1 MEEGK
6 MKFTPENK
14 TIKTMFRSYPMM
26 SIPNFQREYSWDKY
40 YYNTFFIDILEG
52 IKQEDKK
59 LINTDYF
66 IGTMVFS
73 GSEKKDESIEVIDGQ
88 QRLTVITILLS
99 VLTNKFKNIKEEDL
113 AEATFEY
120 IKTKDDYGRPI
131 PKLKSITSY
140 PYFEAYV
147 QSIEKTDVEP
157 ATEEE
162 INIKQTYNYF
172 ESELEEMKLKR
183 KYDFNENTP
192 YKDLLIAIRDQIL
205 QMNVISILTEE
216 KDSAYEIFEILNAK
230 GKNLASIDLIKN
242 TIYSKFHA
250 DDNAKD
256 KIIENKWEGIKTTL
270 RSRNPNIGFATFYRH
285 YWMSKYQKTTNSK
298 LYDSFKKYIK
308 PNKKSYEEFVKDLST
323 IAETYM
329 KIVSPNIDDYNN
341 RKECNWLIQSLKAIE
356 KTFGVTQ
363 ARIALLALFELKSND
378 KISSKA
384 FKDAVNYI
392 ENFIFAYTGVLKNQA
407 NIYESRFSKLAI
419 KLRESK
425 NKSDTNN
432 ILKEYLYQEFE
443 DRYPQKEEFLSG
455 FVRLRFSKQES
466 PTNTI
471 TKYVL
476 NKISSKL
483 NNSEVYSIDSSIE
496 HIINEDISNDNTLFI
511 GNLICLE
518 IDLNNEAN
526 DLAYEEK
533 LEVYKKSKYDQ
544 VLNFCNKYPNFNE
557 NDIEER
563 SKILGEYYYDN
574 ILNES
579 N

>member
-1 MEEGK
+1 

-147 QSIEKTDVEP
+147 QSIKKMDVEP

-172 ESELEEMKLKR
+172 ESELEEMKLKG

-230 GKNLASIDLIKN
+230 AKNLASIDLIKN

-250 DDNAKD
+250 DNNAKD

-285 YWMSKYQKTTNSK
+285 YWISKYQKTTNSK
-298 LYDSFKKYIK
+298 LYDSFKKHIK
-308 PNKKSYEEFVKDLST
+308 SNKKSYEEFVEDLST

-341 RKECNWLIQSLKAIE
+341 RKEYNWLIQSLKAIE

-419 KLRESK
+419 ELRESK

-432 ILKEYLYQEFE
+432 ILKEYLYQKFE

-518 IDLNNEAN
+518 IDLNNEAS

-557 NDIEER
+557 NDIEKR

-574 ILNES
+574 ILDNILNES

>member
-1 MEEGK
+1 

-14 TIKTMFRSYPMM
+14 IIKTMFRSYPMM

-147 QSIEKTDVEP
+147 QSIEKMDVEP

-285 YWMSKYQKTTNSK
+285 YWISKYQKTTNSK
-298 LYDSFKKYIK
+298 LYDSFKKHIK
-308 PNKKSYEEFVKDLST
+308 SNKKSYEEFVEDLST

-341 RKECNWLIQSLKAIE
+341 RKEYNWLIQSLKAIE

-518 IDLNNEAN
+518 IDLNNEAS

>member
-1 MEEGK
+1 

-113 AEATFEY
+113 SEATFEY
-120 IKTKDDYGRPI
+120 VKTKDDYGRPI

-172 ESELEEMKLKR
+172 ESELEEMKLKG
-183 KYDFNENTP
+183 KYNFNKNTP

-285 YWMSKYQKTTNSK
+285 YWISKYRKTTNSK

-308 PNKKSYEEFVKDLST
+308 SNKKSYEEFVEDLST

-329 KIVSPNIDDYNN
+329 KIVSPNIDDYDN
-341 RKECNWLIQSLKAIE
+341 RKEYNWLIQSLKAIE

-455 FVRLRFSKQES
+455 FVRLRFSKQET

-483 NNSEVYSIDSSIE
+483 NN
-496 HIINEDISNDNTLFI
+496 TLFI

-518 IDLNNEAN
+518 IDLNNEAS

-544 VLNFCNKYPNFNE
+544 VLIFCNKYPNFNE
-557 NDIEER
+557 NNIEER
-563 SKILGEYYYDN
+563 SKILGEYYYDY

>member
-1 MEEGK
+1 

-14 TIKTMFRSYPMM
+14 TIKTMFRSYPVM
-26 SIPNFQREYSWDKY
+26 SIPNFQREYSWEKY
-40 YYNTFFIDILEG
+40 YYNTFFIDILKG

-172 ESELEEMKLKR
+172 ESELEEVKLKG
-183 KYDFNENTP
+183 KYDFDKNIS

-205 QMNVISILTEE
+205 QMNLISILTEE

-230 GKNLASIDLIKN
+230 GKNLVCIDLIKN

-256 KIIENKWEGIKTTL
+256 KIIERKWEGIKTTL

-285 YWMSKYQKTTNSK
+285 YWISKYQKTTNSK
-298 LYDSFKKYIK
+298 LYDSFKKHIK
-308 PNKKSYEEFVKDLST
+308 SNKKAYEEFVEDLST
-323 IAETYM
+323 TAKTYM

-341 RKECNWLIQSLKAIE
+341 KKEYNWLIQSLKAIE

-363 ARIALLALFELKSND
+363 ARIVLLALFELKSND

-384 FKDAVNYI
+384 FKSAINYI

-419 KLRESK
+419 ELRESK
-425 NKSDTNN
+425 NKGDTNS
-432 ILKEYLYQEFE
+432 ILEEYLYHEFK

-455 FVRLRFSKQES
+455 FVHLRFSKEKS
-466 PTNTI
+466 LANTI

-476 NKISSKL
+476 NNISSKL
-483 NNSEVYSIDSSIE
+483 NNREVYSIDSSIE
-496 HIINEDISNDNTLFI
+496 HIINEDRSKDITLSI

-518 IDLNNEAN
+518 IDLNNEAG
-526 DLAYEEK
+526 DLSYEEK
-533 LEVYKKSKYDQ
+533 LEIYKKSKYDQ
-544 VLNFCNKYPNFNE
+544 VLKFCSKYPKFNE
-557 NDIEER
+557 KDIEER

-574 ILNES
+574 ILNTTK
-579 N
+579 

>member
-1 MEEGK
+1 

-120 IKTKDDYGRPI
+120 VKTKDDYGRPI

-172 ESELEEMKLKR
+172 ESELEEMKLKG
-183 KYDFNENTP
+183 KYNFNKNTP

-285 YWMSKYQKTTNSK
+285 YWISKYLKTTNSK
-298 LYDSFKKYIK
+298 LYDSFKEYIK
-308 PNKKSYEEFVKDLST
+308 SNKKSYEEFVEDLST

-329 KIVSPNIDDYNN
+329 KIVSPNIDDYDN
-341 RKECNWLIQSLKAIE
+341 RKEYNWLIQSLKAIE

-384 FKDAVNYI
+384 FKNAVNYI

-432 ILKEYLYQEFE
+432 ILKKYLYQEFG

-455 FVRLRFSKQES
+455 FVRLRFSKQET

-518 IDLNNEAN
+518 IDLNNEAS

-579 N
+579 K

>member
-1 MEEGK
+1 

-113 AEATFEY
+113 SEATFEY
-120 IKTKDDYGRPI
+120 VKTKDDYGRPI

-172 ESELEEMKLKR
+172 ESELEEMKLKG
-183 KYDFNENTP
+183 KYNFNKNTP

-285 YWMSKYQKTTNSK
+285 YWISKYRKTTNSK

-308 PNKKSYEEFVKDLST
+308 SNKKSYEEFVEDLST

-329 KIVSPNIDDYNN
+329 KIVSPNIDDYDN
-341 RKECNWLIQSLKAIE
+341 RKEYNWLIQSLKAIE

-455 FVRLRFSKQES
+455 FVRLRFSKQET
-466 PTNTI
+466 PTNTL
-471 TKYVL
+471 TKYLL

-518 IDLNNEAN
+518 IDLNNEAS

-544 VLNFCNKYPNFNE
+544 VLIFCNKYPNFNE
-557 NDIEER
+557 NNIEER
-563 SKILGEYYYDN
+563 SKILGEYYYDY

>member
-1 MEEGK
+1 

-157 ATEEE
+157 VTEEE

-172 ESELEEMKLKR
+172 ESELEEMKLKG
-183 KYDFNENTP
+183 KYDFNENTL

-242 TIYSKFHA
+242 SIYSKFHA

-285 YWMSKYQKTTNSK
+285 YWISKYQKTTNSK
-298 LYDSFKKYIK
+298 LYDSFKKHIK
-308 PNKKSYEEFVKDLST
+308 SNKKSYEEFVEDLST

-329 KIVSPNIDDYNN
+329 KIVSPNIDDYDN

-419 KLRESK
+419 KLRESE

-455 FVRLRFSKQES
+455 FVRLRFSKEES

-518 IDLNNEAN
+518 IDLNNEAS

-533 LEVYKKSKYDQ
+533 LEVYKKSKYNQ
-544 VLNFCNKYPNFNE
+544 IRIFCNNYPNFNE

-574 ILNES
+574 ILNKS

>member
-1 MEEGK
+1 M
-6 MKFTPENK
+6 
-14 TIKTMFRSYPMM
+14 
-26 SIPNFQREYSWDKY
+26 
-40 YYNTFFIDILEG
+40 
-52 IKQEDKK
+52 
-59 LINTDYF
+59 
-66 IGTMVFS
+66 
-73 GSEKKDESIEVIDGQ
+73 
-88 QRLTVITILLS
+88 LS
-99 VLTNKFKNIKEEDL
+99 VLTSKFKNIKEEDL

-147 QSIEKTDVEP
+147 QSIEKMDVEP

-172 ESELEEMKLKR
+172 ESELEEMKLKG

-285 YWMSKYQKTTNSK
+285 YWISKYQKTTNSK
-298 LYDSFKKYIK
+298 LYDSFKKHIK
-308 PNKKSYEEFVKDLST
+308 SNKKSYEKFVKDLST
-323 IAETYM
+323 MAETYM

-341 RKECNWLIQSLKAIE
+341 RKEYNWLIQSLKAIE

-363 ARIALLALFELKSND
+363 ARIALLALFKLKSNNE
-378 KISSKA
+378 ISSKA

-425 NKSDTNN
+425 DKSDTNN
-432 ILKEYLYQEFE
+432 ILKEYLYQAFE

-455 FVRLRFSKQES
+455 FVRLRFSKEES

-518 IDLNNEAN
+518 IDLNNEAS

-579 N
+579 K

>member
-1 MEEGK
+1 

-147 QSIEKTDVEP
+147 QSIEKMDVEP

-162 INIKQTYNYF
+162 INIKQTYTYF
-172 ESELEEMKLKR
+172 ESELEEMKLKG

-216 KDSAYEIFEILNAK
+216 KNSAYEIFEILNAK

-285 YWMSKYQKTTNSK
+285 YWISKYQKTTNSK
-298 LYDSFKKYIK
+298 LYDSFKKHIK
-308 PNKKSYEEFVKDLST
+308 SNKKSYEEFIEDLST

-329 KIVSPNIDDYNN
+329 KIVSPNTDDYNN
-341 RKECNWLIQSLKAIE
+341 RKEYNWLIQSLKAIE

-384 FKDAVNYI
+384 FKEAVNYI

-425 NKSDTNN
+425 NKNNTNN
-432 ILKEYLYQEFE
+432 ILKEYLYQKFE

-483 NNSEVYSIDSSIE
+483 NNSEVFSIDSSIE

-518 IDLNNEAN
+518 IDLNNEAS

>member
-1 MEEGK
+1 

-147 QSIEKTDVEP
+147 QSIKKMDVEP

-172 ESELEEMKLKR
+172 ESELEEMKLKG

-230 GKNLASIDLIKN
+230 AKNLASIDLIKN

-250 DDNAKD
+250 DNNAKD

-285 YWMSKYQKTTNSK
+285 YWISKYQKTTNSK
-298 LYDSFKKYIK
+298 LYDSFKKHIK
-308 PNKKSYEEFVKDLST
+308 SNKKSYEEFVEDLST

-341 RKECNWLIQSLKAIE
+341 RKEYNWLIQSLKAIE

-419 KLRESK
+419 ELRESK

-432 ILKEYLYQEFE
+432 ILKEYLYQKFE

-518 IDLNNEAN
+518 IDLNNEAS

-533 LEVYKKSKYDQ
+533 LEVYKKTKYDQ

-574 ILNES
+574 ILDNILNES

>member
-1 MEEGK
+1 

-147 QSIEKTDVEP
+147 QSIEKMDVEP

-172 ESELEEMKLKR
+172 ESELEEMKLKG

-216 KDSAYEIFEILNAK
+216 KNSAYEIFEILNAK

-285 YWMSKYQKTTNSK
+285 YWISKYQKTTNSK
-298 LYDSFKKYIK
+298 LYDSFKKHIK
-308 PNKKSYEEFVKDLST
+308 SNKKSYEEFIEDLST

-329 KIVSPNIDDYNN
+329 KIVSPNTDDYNN
-341 RKECNWLIQSLKAIE
+341 RKEYNWLIQSLKAIE

-384 FKDAVNYI
+384 FKEAVNYI

-425 NKSDTNN
+425 NKSNTND
-432 ILKEYLYQEFE
+432 ILKEYLYQKFE

-483 NNSEVYSIDSSIE
+483 NNSEVFSIDSSIE

-518 IDLNNEAN
+518 IDLNNEAS

>member
-1 MEEGK
+1 
-6 MKFTPENK
+6 
-14 TIKTMFRSYPMM
+14 MFRSYPMM

-113 AEATFEY
+113 SEATFEY
-120 IKTKDDYGRPI
+120 VKTKDDYGRPI

-172 ESELEEMKLKR
+172 ESELEEMKLKG
-183 KYDFNENTP
+183 KYNFNKNTP

-285 YWMSKYQKTTNSK
+285 YWISKYRKTTNSK

-308 PNKKSYEEFVKDLST
+308 SNKKSYEEFVEDLST

-329 KIVSPNIDDYNN
+329 KIVSPNIDDYDN
-341 RKECNWLIQSLKAIE
+341 RKEYNWLIQSLKAIE

-455 FVRLRFSKQES
+455 FVRLRFSKQET

-518 IDLNNEAN
+518 IDLNNEAS

-544 VLNFCNKYPNFNE
+544 VLIFCNKYPNFNE
-557 NDIEER
+557 NNIEER
-563 SKILGEYYYDN
+563 SKILGEYYYDY

>member
-1 MEEGK
+1 

-14 TIKTMFRSYPMM
+14 TIKTMFSSYPMM

-113 AEATFEY
+113 AEATFKY
-120 IKTKDDYGRPI
+120 IKTKDDYGSPI

-172 ESELEEMKLKR
+172 ESELEEMKLKG
-183 KYDFNENTP
+183 KYDFNENTL
-192 YKDLLIAIRDQIL
+192 YKDLLIAIRNQIL

-242 TIYSKFHA
+242 SIYSKFHA

-256 KIIENKWEGIKTTL
+256 KIIEKKWEGIKTTL

-285 YWMSKYQKTTNSK
+285 YWISKYQKTTNSK
-298 LYDSFKKYIK
+298 LYDSFKKHIK
-308 PNKKSYEEFVKDLST
+308 SNKKSYEEFVEDLST

-341 RKECNWLIQSLKAIE
+341 RKEYNWLIQSLKAIE

-363 ARIALLALFELKSND
+363 ARIALLALFELKFKSND

-419 KLRESK
+419 KLRESE

-432 ILKEYLYQEFE
+432 ILEEYLYQEFE

-455 FVRLRFSKQES
+455 FIRLRFSKEES
-466 PTNTI
+466 PTNAI

-496 HIINEDISNDNTLFI
+496 HIINEDILNDNTLFI

-518 IDLNNEAN
+518 IDLNNEAR

-533 LEVYKKSKYDQ
+533 LEVYKKSKYNQ
-544 VLNFCNKYPNFNE
+544 VRNFCNKYPNFNE
-557 NDIEER
+557 NNIEER
-563 SKILGEYYYDN
+563 SQILGEYYYDN
-574 ILNES
+574 ILNKG

>member
-1 MEEGK
+1 

-113 AEATFEY
+113 AKATFEY

-147 QSIEKTDVEP
+147 QSIKKMDVEP

-172 ESELEEMKLKR
+172 ESELEEMKLKG

-230 GKNLASIDLIKN
+230 AKNLASIDLIKN

-250 DDNAKD
+250 DNNAKD

-285 YWMSKYQKTTNSK
+285 YWISKYQKTTNSK
-298 LYDSFKKYIK
+298 LYDSFKKHIK
-308 PNKKSYEEFVKDLST
+308 SNKKSYEEFVEDLST

-341 RKECNWLIQSLKAIE
+341 RKEYNWLIQSLKAIE

-419 KLRESK
+419 ELRESK

-432 ILKEYLYQEFE
+432 ILKEYLYQKFE

-518 IDLNNEAN
+518 IDLNNEAS

-574 ILNES
+574 ILDNILNES

>member
-1 MEEGK
+1 

-66 IGTMVFS
+66 IVTMVFS

-88 QRLTVITILLS
+88 QRLTVITILLL

-113 AEATFEY
+113 SEATFEY
-120 IKTKDDYGRPI
+120 VKTKDDYGRPI

-172 ESELEEMKLKR
+172 ESELEEMKLKG
-183 KYDFNENTP
+183 KYNFNKNTH

-230 GKNLASIDLIKN
+230 GKNFASIDLIKN

-285 YWMSKYQKTTNSK
+285 YWISKYRKTTNSK

-308 PNKKSYEEFVKDLST
+308 SNKKSYEEFVEDLST

-329 KIVSPNIDDYNN
+329 KIVSPNIDDYDN
-341 RKECNWLIQSLKAIE
+341 RKEYNWLIQSLKAIE

-455 FVRLRFSKQES
+455 FVRLRFSKQET

-518 IDLNNEAN
+518 IDLNNEAS

-544 VLNFCNKYPNFNE
+544 VLIFCNKYPNFNE
-557 NDIEER
+557 NNIEER
-563 SKILGEYYYDN
+563 SKILGEYYYDY

>member
-1 MEEGK
+1 

-99 VLTNKFKNIKEEDL
+99 VLTSKFKNIKEEDL

-147 QSIEKTDVEP
+147 QSIEKMDVEP

-172 ESELEEMKLKR
+172 ESELEEMKLKG

-285 YWMSKYQKTTNSK
+285 YWISKYQKTTNSK
-298 LYDSFKKYIK
+298 LYDSFKKHIK
-308 PNKKSYEEFVKDLST
+308 SNKKSYEKFVKDLST
-323 IAETYM
+323 MAETYM

-341 RKECNWLIQSLKAIE
+341 RKEYNWLIQSLKAIE

-363 ARIALLALFELKSND
+363 ARIALLALFKLKSNNE
-378 KISSKA
+378 ISSKA

-425 NKSDTNN
+425 DKSDTNN
-432 ILKEYLYQEFE
+432 ILKEYLYQAFE

-455 FVRLRFSKQES
+455 FVRLRFSKEES

-518 IDLNNEAN
+518 IDLNNEAS

-579 N
+579 R

>member
-1 MEEGK
+1 

-120 IKTKDDYGRPI
+120 VKTKDDYGRPI

-172 ESELEEMKLKR
+172 ESELEEMKLKG
-183 KYDFNENTP
+183 KYNFNKNTP

-285 YWMSKYQKTTNSK
+285 YWISKYRKTTNSK
-298 LYDSFKKYIK
+298 LYDSFKEYIK
-308 PNKKSYEEFVKDLST
+308 SNKKSYEEFVEDLST

-329 KIVSPNIDDYNN
+329 KIVSPNIDDYDN
-341 RKECNWLIQSLKAIE
+341 RKEYNWLIQSLKAIE

-384 FKDAVNYI
+384 FKNAVNYI

-432 ILKEYLYQEFE
+432 ILKKYLYQEFG

-455 FVRLRFSKQES
+455 FVRLRFSKQET

-518 IDLNNEAN
+518 IDLNNEAS

-579 N
+579 K

>member
-1 MEEGK
+1 

-113 AEATFEY
+113 SEATFEY
-120 IKTKDDYGRPI
+120 VKTKDDYGRPI

-172 ESELEEMKLKR
+172 ESELEEMKLKG
-183 KYDFNENTP
+183 KYNFNKNTP

-285 YWMSKYQKTTNSK
+285 YWISKYRKTTNSK
-298 LYDSFKKYIK
+298 LYDSFKEYIK
-308 PNKKSYEEFVKDLST
+308 SNKKSYEEFVEDLST

-329 KIVSPNIDDYNN
+329 KIVSPNIDDYDN
-341 RKECNWLIQSLKAIE
+341 RKEYNWLIQSLKAIE

-455 FVRLRFSKQES
+455 FVRLRFSKQET

-518 IDLNNEAN
+518 IDLNNEAS

-544 VLNFCNKYPNFNE
+544 VLIFCNKYPNFNE
-557 NDIEER
+557 NNIEER
-563 SKILGEYYYDN
+563 SKILGEYYYDY

>member
-1 MEEGK
+1 

-113 AEATFEY
+113 SEATFEY
-120 IKTKDDYGRPI
+120 VKTKDDYGRPI

-172 ESELEEMKLKR
+172 ESELEEMKLKG
-183 KYDFNENTP
+183 KYNFNKNTP

-285 YWMSKYQKTTNSK
+285 YWISKYRKTTNSK

-308 PNKKSYEEFVKDLST
+308 SNKKSYEEFVEDLST

-329 KIVSPNIDDYNN
+329 KIVSPNIDDYDN
-341 RKECNWLIQSLKAIE
+341 RKEYNWLIQSLKAIE

-455 FVRLRFSKQES
+455 FVRLRFSKQET

-518 IDLNNEAN
+518 IDLNNEAS

-533 LEVYKKSKYDQ
+533 SVVYNKAKYDQ
-544 VLNFCNKYPNFNE
+544 VLIFCNKYPNFNE
-557 NDIEER
+557 NNIEER
-563 SKILGEYYYDN
+563 SKILGEYYYDY

>member
-1 MEEGK
+1 
-6 MKFTPENK
+6 
-14 TIKTMFRSYPMM
+14 MFRSYPMM

-113 AEATFEY
+113 SEATFEY
-120 IKTKDDYGRPI
+120 VKTKDDYGRPI

-172 ESELEEMKLKR
+172 ESELEEMKLKG
-183 KYDFNENTP
+183 KYNFNKNTP

-285 YWMSKYQKTTNSK
+285 YWISKYRKATNSK

-308 PNKKSYEEFVKDLST
+308 SNKKSYEEFVEDLST

-329 KIVSPNIDDYNN
+329 KIVSPNIDDYDN
-341 RKECNWLIQSLKAIE
+341 RKEYNWLIQSLKAIE

-455 FVRLRFSKQES
+455 FVRLRFSKQET

-518 IDLNNEAN
+518 IDLNNEAS

-544 VLNFCNKYPNFNE
+544 VLIFCNKYPNFNE
-557 NDIEER
+557 NNIEER
-563 SKILGEYYYDN
+563 SKILGEYYYDY

>member
-1 MEEGK
+1 

-147 QSIEKTDVEP
+147 QSIEKMDVEP

-425 NKSDTNN
+425 NKSDTNI

-518 IDLNNEAN
+518 IDLNNEAS

>member
-1 MEEGK
+1 

-147 QSIEKTDVEP
+147 QSIEKMDVEP

-298 LYDSFKKYIK
+298 LYDSFKKHIK
-308 PNKKSYEEFVKDLST
+308 SNKKSYEEFVKDLST

-518 IDLNNEAN
+518 IDLNNEAS

>member
-1 MEEGK
+1 

-120 IKTKDDYGRPI
+120 VKTKDDYGRPI

-172 ESELEEMKLKR
+172 ESEFEEMKLKG
-183 KYDFNENTP
+183 KYNFNKNTP

-242 TIYSKFHA
+242 TIYSEFHA

-285 YWMSKYQKTTNSK
+285 YWISKYRKTTNSK
-298 LYDSFKKYIK
+298 LYDSFKEYIK
-308 PNKKSYEEFVKDLST
+308 SNKKSYEEFVEDLST

-329 KIVSPNIDDYNN
+329 KIVSPNIDDYDN
-341 RKECNWLIQSLKAIE
+341 RKEYNWLIQSLKAIE

-419 KLRESK
+419 ELRKSK

-432 ILKEYLYQEFE
+432 ILKKYLYQEFG

-455 FVRLRFSKQES
+455 FVRLRFSKQET

-518 IDLNNEAN
+518 IDLNNEAS

-579 N
+579 K

>member
-1 MEEGK
+1 

-113 AEATFEY
+113 SEATFEY
-120 IKTKDDYGRPI
+120 VKTKDDYGRPI

-172 ESELEEMKLKR
+172 ESELEEMKLKG
-183 KYDFNENTP
+183 KYNFNKNTP

-285 YWMSKYQKTTNSK
+285 YWISKYRKTTNSK

-308 PNKKSYEEFVKDLST
+308 SNKKSYEEFVEDLST

-329 KIVSPNIDDYNN
+329 KIVSPNIDDYDN
-341 RKECNWLIQSLKAIE
+341 RKEYNWLIQSLKAIE

-443 DRYPQKEEFLSG
+443 DRYPKKEEFLSG
-455 FVRLRFSKQES
+455 FVRLRFSKQET

-518 IDLNNEAN
+518 IDLNNEAS

-544 VLNFCNKYPNFNE
+544 VLIFCNKYPNFNE
-557 NDIEER
+557 NNIEER
-563 SKILGEYYYDN
+563 SKILGEYYYDY

>member
-1 MEEGK
+1 M
-6 MKFTPENK
+6 
-14 TIKTMFRSYPMM
+14 
-26 SIPNFQREYSWDKY
+26 
-40 YYNTFFIDILEG
+40 
-52 IKQEDKK
+52 
-59 LINTDYF
+59 
-66 IGTMVFS
+66 
-73 GSEKKDESIEVIDGQ
+73 
-88 QRLTVITILLS
+88 LS

-157 ATEEE
+157 VTEEE

-172 ESELEEMKLKR
+172 ESELEEMKLKG
-183 KYDFNENTP
+183 KYDFNENTL

-242 TIYSKFHA
+242 SIYSKFHA

-285 YWMSKYQKTTNSK
+285 YWISKYQKTTNSK
-298 LYDSFKKYIK
+298 LYDSFKKHIK
-308 PNKKSYEEFVKDLST
+308 SNKKSYEEFVEDLST

-329 KIVSPNIDDYNN
+329 KIVSPNIDDYDN

-419 KLRESK
+419 KLRESE

-455 FVRLRFSKQES
+455 FVRLRFSKEES

-518 IDLNNEAN
+518 IDLNNEAS

-533 LEVYKKSKYDQ
+533 LEVYKKSKYNQ
-544 VLNFCNKYPNFNE
+544 IRIFCNNYPNFNE

-574 ILNES
+574 ILNKS

>member
-1 MEEGK
+1 

-59 LINTDYF
+59 PINTDYF

-147 QSIEKTDVEP
+147 QSIEKMDVEP

-172 ESELEEMKLKR
+172 ESELEEMKLKG

-192 YKDLLIAIRDQIL
+192 YKDLLIAIRNQIL

-285 YWMSKYQKTTNSK
+285 YWISKYQKTTNSK
-298 LYDSFKKYIK
+298 LYDSFKKHIK
-308 PNKKSYEEFVKDLST
+308 SNKKSYEEFVEDLST

-341 RKECNWLIQSLKAIE
+341 RKEYNWLIQSLKAIE

-518 IDLNNEAN
+518 IDLNNEAS
-526 DLAYEEK
+526 DLVYEEK

-544 VLNFCNKYPNFNE
+544 VLNFAIN
-557 NDIEER
+557 IR
-563 SKILGEYYYDN
+563 ILMKM
-574 ILNES
+574 I
-579 N
+579 

>member
-1 MEEGK
+1 

-120 IKTKDDYGRPI
+120 VKTKDDYGRPI
-131 PKLKSITSY
+131 PKLKSITLY

-172 ESELEEMKLKR
+172 ESELEEMKLKG
-183 KYDFNENTP
+183 KYNFNKNTP

-242 TIYSKFHA
+242 TIYSEFHA

-285 YWMSKYQKTTNSK
+285 YWISKYRKTTNSK
-298 LYDSFKKYIK
+298 LYDSFKEYIK
-308 PNKKSYEEFVKDLST
+308 SNKKSYEEFVEDLST

-329 KIVSPNIDDYNN
+329 KIVSPNIDDYDN
-341 RKECNWLIQSLKAIE
+341 RKEYNWLIQSLKAIE

-363 ARIALLALFELKSND
+363 ARIALLELFELKSND

-419 KLRESK
+419 ELRKSK

-432 ILKEYLYQEFE
+432 ILKKYLYQEFG

-455 FVRLRFSKQES
+455 FVRLRFSKQET

-518 IDLNNEAN
+518 IDLNNEAS

-579 N
+579 K

>member
-1 MEEGK
+1 

-14 TIKTMFRSYPMM
+14 IIKTMFRSYPMM

-40 YYNTFFIDILEG
+40 YYNTFFMDILEG

-147 QSIEKTDVEP
+147 QSIEKMDVEP

-285 YWMSKYQKTTNSK
+285 YWISKYQKTTNSK
-298 LYDSFKKYIK
+298 LYDSFKKHIK
-308 PNKKSYEEFVKDLST
+308 SNKKSYEEFVEDLST

-329 KIVSPNIDDYNN
+329 KLVSPNIDDYNN
-341 RKECNWLIQSLKAIE
+341 RKEYNWLVQSLKAIE

-432 ILKEYLYQEFE
+432 ILKKYLYQEFE

-518 IDLNNEAN
+518 VDLNNEAS

>member
-1 MEEGK
+1 

-99 VLTNKFKNIKEEDL
+99 VLTSKFKNIKEEDL

-147 QSIEKTDVEP
+147 QSIEKMDVEP

-172 ESELEEMKLKR
+172 ESELEEMKLKG

-285 YWMSKYQKTTNSK
+285 YWISKYQKTTNSK
-298 LYDSFKKYIK
+298 LYDSFKKHIK
-308 PNKKSYEEFVKDLST
+308 SNKKSYEKFVKDLST
-323 IAETYM
+323 MAETYM

-341 RKECNWLIQSLKAIE
+341 RKEYNWLIQSLKAIE

-363 ARIALLALFELKSND
+363 ARIALLALFKLKSNNE
-378 KISSKA
+378 ISSKA

-425 NKSDTNN
+425 DKSDTNN
-432 ILKEYLYQEFE
+432 VLKEYLYQAFE

-455 FVRLRFSKQES
+455 FVRLRFSKEES

-518 IDLNNEAN
+518 IDLNNEAS

-579 N
+579 K

>member
-1 MEEGK
+1 

-113 AEATFEY
+113 SEATFEY
-120 IKTKDDYGRPI
+120 VKTKDDYGRPI

-172 ESELEEMKLKR
+172 ESELEEMKLKG
-183 KYDFNENTP
+183 KYNFNKNTP

-285 YWMSKYQKTTNSK
+285 YWISKYRKTTNSK

-308 PNKKSYEEFVKDLST
+308 SNKKSYEEFVEDLST

-329 KIVSPNIDDYNN
+329 KIVSPNIDDYDN
-341 RKECNWLIQSLKAIE
+341 RKEYNWLIQSLKAIE

-384 FKDAVNYI
+384 FKDAINYI

-455 FVRLRFSKQES
+455 FVRLRFSKQET

-518 IDLNNEAN
+518 IDLNNEAS

-544 VLNFCNKYPNFNE
+544 VLIFCNKYPNFNE
-557 NDIEER
+557 NNIEER
-563 SKILGEYYYDN
+563 SKILGEYYYDY

>member
-1 MEEGK
+1 

-147 QSIEKTDVEP
+147 QSIEKMDVEP

-298 LYDSFKKYIK
+298 LYDSFKKHIK
-308 PNKKSYEEFVKDLST
+308 SNKKSYEKFVKDLST

-341 RKECNWLIQSLKAIE
+341 RKEYNWLIQSLKAIE

-432 ILKEYLYQEFE
+432 ILKKYLYQEFE

-518 IDLNNEAN
+518 IDLNNEAS

>member
-1 MEEGK
+1 

-113 AEATFEY
+113 SEATFEY
-120 IKTKDDYGRPI
+120 VKTKDDYGRPI

-172 ESELEEMKLKR
+172 ESELEEMKLKG
-183 KYDFNENTP
+183 KYNFNKNTP

-285 YWMSKYQKTTNSK
+285 YWISKYRKTTNSK

-308 PNKKSYEEFVKDLST
+308 SNKKSYEEFVEDLST

-329 KIVSPNIDDYNN
+329 KIVSPNIDDYDN
-341 RKECNWLIQSLKAIE
+341 RKEYNWLIQSLKAIE

-518 IDLNNEAN
+518 IDLNNEAS

-544 VLNFCNKYPNFNE
+544 VLIFCNKYPNFNE
-557 NDIEER
+557 NNIEER
-563 SKILGEYYYDN
+563 SKILGEYYYDY

>member
-1 MEEGK
+1 

-147 QSIEKTDVEP
+147 QSIEKMDVEP

-419 KLRESK
+419 KLRESE
-425 NKSDTNN
+425 NKSDTNI

-518 IDLNNEAN
+518 IDLNNEAS